1 MKIDISAIFW
11 LFFIIAALQPLL
23 KKRLLLATRQKVL
36 GALEKKRGS
45 RVIVLIHR
53 QETMVLLGFPILR
66 YIDVDDSEEIIRAIH
81 LTDPDMPLDLVLHTP
96 GGLVLASYQIA
107 HAIRM
112 HRGKVTAFVQHYAMS
127 GGTLIALAADEIVM
141 EEHAVLGPVDP
152 QMGKYPASY
161 LVKLAEAKPI
171 ADIDD
176 RSWLLADMGRKAI
189 EQIRSQVKSLLGGKY
204 STAKAEELAQILTE
218 GRWTHDYP
226 ITYEEA
232 RNLGLHVVKDI
243 PPEIYQLMSLYPQPV
258 RHQPSVEYIPVPKFK
273 GPAHKAYPWNHLDR
287 AVENRQ

>member
-1 MKIDISAIFW
+1 MKVDISTIFW

-23 KKRLLLATRQKVL
+23 KKRLLLATRQRL
-36 GALEKKRGS
+36 ITAFEKKRGS

-53 QETMVLLGFPILR
+53 QETMSLLGFPILR
-66 YIDVDDSEEIIRAIH
+66 YIDIDDSEEVIRAIH
-81 LTDPDMPLDLVLHTP
+81 MTDPEIPLDLVLHTP

-112 HRGKVTAFVQHYAMS
+112 HRGKITAFVPHYAMS

-152 QMGKYPASY
+152 QLGEYPASS

-171 ADIDD
+171 SDIDD

-189 EQIRSQVKSLLGGKY
+189 EQIRSQVKSLLEGKY
-204 STAKAEELAQILTE
+204 PTEKADELARILTE

-232 RNLGLHVVKDI
+232 KNLGLHVVKDI
-243 PPEIYQLMSLYPQPV
+243 PPEVYQLMSLYPQPV
-258 RHQPSVEYIPVPKFK
+258 RHQPSVEYIPIPKFK
-273 GPAHKAYPWNHLDR
+273 GPAHKS
-287 AVENRQ
+287 

>member
-1 MKIDISAIFW
+1 MKIDISTIFW
-11 LFFIIAALQPLL
+11 IFFIIAALQPLF
-23 KKRLLLATRQKVL
+23 KRRLLVTMRQRLIAT
-36 GALEKKRGS
+36 LEKNRGS

-53 QETMVLLGFPILR
+53 QETMSLLGFPLLR
-66 YIDVDDSEEIIRAIH
+66 YIDVDDSEQVIRAIH
-81 LTDPDMPLDLVLHTP
+81 MTDPDMPLDLVLHTP

-112 HRGKVTAFVQHYAMS
+112 HRGKITVFVPHYAMS

-152 QMGKYPASY
+152 QLGEYPASS

-171 ADIDD
+171 SDIDD

-189 EQIRSQVKSLLGGKY
+189 EQIRSQVRSLLDGKY
-204 STAKAEELAQILTE
+204 STEKVEELVRILTE

-232 RNLGLHVVKDI
+232 KNLGLHVVKDI

-258 RHQPSVEYIPVPKFK
+258 RHQPSVEYTPIPKFK
-273 GPAHKAYPWNHLDR
+273 GPVHKS
-287 AVENRQ
+287 

>member
-1 MKIDISAIFW
+1 MKIDISTIFW
-11 LFFIIAALQPLL
+11 IFFILAALQPLL
-23 KKRLLLATRQKVL
+23 KRKLLLATRQRL
-36 GALEKKRGS
+36 IAAFEKKRGS

-53 QETMVLLGFPILR
+53 QETMSLLGFPILR
-66 YIDVDDSEEIIRAIH
+66 YIDIDDSEEVIRAIH
-81 LTDPDMPLDLVLHTP
+81 MTDPDIPLDLVLHTP

-112 HRGKVTAFVQHYAMS
+112 HRGKITAFVPHYAMS

-152 QMGKYPASY
+152 QLGEYPASS

-171 ADIDD
+171 SDIDD

-189 EQIRSQVKSLLGGKY
+189 EQIRSQVKSLLEGKY
-204 STAKAEELAQILTE
+204 STEKAEELARILTE

-226 ITYEEA
+226 ITFEEA
-232 RNLGLHVVKDI
+232 KNFGLHVVTDI
-243 PPEIYQLMSLYPQPV
+243 PPEVYQLMSLYPQPV
-258 RHQPSVEYIPVPKFK
+258 RHQPSVEYIPIPKFK
-273 GPAHKAYPWNHLDR
+273 GPAHKS
-287 AVENRQ
+287 